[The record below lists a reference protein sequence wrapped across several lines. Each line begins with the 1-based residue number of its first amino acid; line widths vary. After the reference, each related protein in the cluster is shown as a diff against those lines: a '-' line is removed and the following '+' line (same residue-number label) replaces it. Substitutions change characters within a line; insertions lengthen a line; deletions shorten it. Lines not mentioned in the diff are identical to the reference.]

1 MIKKTGEQGSHH
13 NMQRILFLILLSI
26 VAHLA
31 HALPAGFVYLHDV
44 APDIIEDLRYAG
56 SDNFVGQPIPGY
68 QTARCILTQ
77 AAAEQ
82 LAKAEKAAVAKG
94 YRFKVYDCYRPQT
107 AVNAF
112 YKWSQNTQDLRTKM
126 AFYPREEK
134 KTLFAR
140 GYISLKSGH
149 SRGSTV
155 DLSLVKIGAKQPLE
169 PAKHSR
175 CYSQTTAHM
184 DDDSINTGTRF
195 DCLDVSA
202 NLSYQKLSKE
212 QKANR
217 RLLQDLMLSHGF
229 VPYDKEWWHFTLKN
243 EPYPQTYFDFPVH

>member
-1 MIKKTGEQGSHH
+1 MDPANK
-13 NMQRILFLILLSI
+13 MQRILFLILLY
-26 VAHLA
+26 VHVQFAN
-31 HALPAGFVYLHDV
+31 ALPAGFVYLHDV

-56 SDNFVGQPIPGY
+56 SNNFVGHPIPGY

-112 YKWSQNTQDLRTKM
+112 YKWSQNTRDLQTKM
-126 AFYPREEK
+126 TFYPREEK
-134 KTLFAR
+134 RLLFAR
-140 GYISLKSGH
+140 GYIALHSGH

-155 DLSLVKIGAKQPLE
+155 DLTLVKIGAKQPRTSGK
-169 PAKHSR
+169 PSR
-175 CYSQTTAHM
+175 CYSQTTAHI

-217 RLLQDLMLSHGF
+217 RLLQALMVSYGF

-243 EPYPQTYFDFPVH
+243 EPYPKTYFDFPVH

>member
-1 MIKKTGEQGSHH
+1 
-13 NMQRILFLILLSI
+13 MQRILALILLYTI
-26 VAHLA
+26 AEFA
-31 HALPAGFVYLHDV
+31 NALPAGFVYLHDV

-56 SDNFVGQPIPGY
+56 ANNFVGHPIPGY
-68 QTARCILTQ
+68 QAARCILTR

-82 LAKAEKAAVAKG
+82 LTKAEKAAVKKG

-112 YKWSQNTQDLRTKM
+112 YKWSQNTQDFQTKM
-126 AFYPREEK
+126 SFYPREEK
-134 KTLFAR
+134 KTLFDR
-140 GYISLKSGH
+140 GYISLQSGH

-155 DLSLVKIGAKQPLE
+155 DLTLVKIGAKQP
-169 PAKHSR
+169 PAPTKPSR
-175 CYSQTTAHM
+175 CYSQTITHM

-202 NLSYQKLSKE
+202 NISYQQLSKE

-217 RLLQDLMLSHGF
+217 RLLQDLMLSYGF
-229 VPYDKEWWHFTLKN
+229 VPYDKEWWHFTLKD